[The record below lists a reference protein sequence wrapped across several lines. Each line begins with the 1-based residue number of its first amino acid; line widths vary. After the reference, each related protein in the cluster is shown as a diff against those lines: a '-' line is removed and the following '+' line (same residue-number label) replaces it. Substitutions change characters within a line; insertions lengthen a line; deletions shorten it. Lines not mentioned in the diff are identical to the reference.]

1 MNKIQIAI
9 GTVLGGAGLA
19 TAGVAHAARPA
30 HHRFV
35 LVAAAPTTSLLARPC
50 DDCIVFSQPDGAHIG
65 GTEYDAGAVSR
76 AGKVVGHFALV
87 SVGVTPFGGE
97 GSPGELQ
104 LNASLSLPGGQ
115 LVGQGIEEPPLNGGT
130 LAITGGTGRY
140 ANARGTVR
148 YTDNDDGSTVLH
160 VDLIG

>member
-1 MNKIQIAI
+1 MNRIHLAI
-9 GTVLGGAGLA
+9 GAVLAGAGLA
-19 TAGVAHAARPA
+19 TAGMPNAPGPA

-35 LVAAAPTTSLLARPC
+35 LVAKPPTTSLLARPC
-50 DDCIVFSQPDGAHIG
+50 DDCIVYSQPDGAHIG
-65 GTEYDAGAVSR
+65 GTEYDAGDISR

-87 SVGVTPFGGE
+87 GIGVTPFNGE
-97 GSPGELQ
+97 DSPGELQ
-104 LNASLSLPGGQ
+104 LTATVVLPEGQ
-115 LVGQGIEEPPLNGGT
+115 LIAQGLEEPPLNGGVV
-130 LAITGGTGRY
+130 AITGGTGRY